1 MLNNGI
7 IKPWINIKMKYY
19 LQIAANNIIGIIE
32 KTYAAAIPRKKL
44 TTSSFIKNAITVS
57 PKTIA
62 AHVTADARTQIA
74 GK

>member
-7 IKPWINIKMKYY
+7 INPWISMKMKYY
-19 LQIAANNIIGIIE
+19 LNIAANNIIGVIE
-32 KTYAAAIPRKKL
+32 KRYAAAIPYKKL

-57 PKTIA
+57 PKTIE
-62 AHVTADARTQIA
+62 AHVTAAARTQTA